1 MSSSY
6 LSFTIKE
13 APVKL
18 GPIKFAEENLVVE
31 KMSVRKSPCLLFLDS
46 VKSLSCTVLYGGESS
61 E

>member
-1 MSSSY
+1 M
-6 LSFTIKE
+6 SFTIKE